1 MATFGAFAG
10 AFRLGVLRAGFA
22 TVLLGPLLLCVVPFA
37 RGATA
42 PGTEPEGADAIAARP
57 GDSDA
62 SSIGDTHSI
71 PSGLLAQQP
80 GEKMLK
86 VRLSWGHQSPPNTP
100 FHVVCSATK
109 AAITDITMHG
119 LAGGEGEPEGPW
131 KTQAGGGRVAQ
142 VEFALRYSDLP
153 VKSIEKLNP
162 IWADL
167 MARSDADT
175 ARRLRA
181 DPGYRPDGR
190 RLTVQM
196 DREGTRGF
204 SVTVD
209 QLLQNRAFWVPALDV
224 YLAVGDSPPTLA
236 EHKKE
241 LAAWKGK
248 RVLEQVREAP
258 EASYEEYKARWEDMG
273 SPAYKHPSQPAP
285 GHIVCVA
292 WDSSIRKFG
301 IDRGAGVWN
310 DYGNPDR
317 FRLLFDFGD
326 LARDITPSWK
336 GQRLADGLPVL
347 TTAFEKEGVRYE
359 VEQFAYPLRGP
370 PAERQGDMP
379 MVLLARLKVADLEK
393 KARTVSFA
401 MAHRRE
407 HPADRKPA
415 VAVRQDG
422 ATRVLY
428 EAGTD
433 HTLLSV
439 QGQSFQVQ
447 PPRVETKR
455 TKADDPKSPWESTA
469 AITVVLD
476 IPAGGSR
483 ELVVKLPSPVAP
495 AADQPAILGL
505 DYVVCREATLKF
517 WSDYLARGARF
528 RVPER
533 AVNELY
539 DANLWHAL
547 RLPRRHGGT
556 GPDVP
561 IDLPYSNFAY
571 SQTGVP
577 WPINQAVYVD
587 YKLYD
592 LRGYHNLAAEEL
604 LAMFRKN
611 QEPNG
616 RVGGY
621 ANWLVYTPGMVY
633 AVAQHYLL
641 SQDRRSLDTLLPH
654 AFKAADW
661 CMAEIRRS
669 SSQSG
674 PGAGLVRG
682 PLNDLTGEG
691 AWAFNQA
698 YVYAALD
705 VFGKALELAGHLRAG
720 EYREAAR
727 GFRQTVRRAFAAA
740 AVRSPLVQLR
750 DHTWMPYVPCEATT
764 DHRLIEQW
772 YPTEVDTGA
781 VHLTRLKVLAPDDSL
796 TDYLLEDHEDN
807 LYLNG
812 WGMANE
818 PVYNPQA
825 AAYLLRDEPKAVIR
839 AFYSMMACA
848 FSHSVYEPVEHRW
861 TWGQYFGP
869 PSTDGAW
876 AELYRRMLIEESDD
890 GGLLLFAATPR
901 KWLDSGKTIEIERA
915 PTHYGGLSARV
926 ESRADAGRIMAVVQL
941 AGPGQPKALVVRL
954 RHSEARPMLSVRVNG
969 QDWRD
974 FDPRREQVRIDNPA
988 LGRYE
993 VEACYR

>member
-1 MATFGAFAG
+1 MSRAAPGEKPIGAADPP
-10 AFRLGVLRAGFA
+10 RQH
-22 TVLLGPLLLCVVPFA
+22 GPLLAKIDKPLV
-37 RGATA
+37 
-42 PGTEPEGADAIAARP
+42 
-57 GDSDA
+57 S
-62 SSIGDTHSI
+62 
-71 PSGLLAQQP
+71 
-80 GEKMLK
+80 EKSLK
-86 VRLSWGHQSPPNTP
+86 VRLSWGHQLPEDTR
-100 FHVVCSATK
+100 FHIACSATK
-109 AAITDITMHG
+109 STIADVTAYG
-119 LAGGEGEPEGPW
+119 LRDGEGGQEGPW
-131 KTQAGGGRVAQ
+131 NTQAGGGRVVQ
-142 VEFALRYSDLP
+142 VEFTLRYPDLP
-153 VKSIEKLNP
+153 VKNLENLNP

-175 ARRLRA
+175 GRRLRA
-181 DPGYRPDGR
+181 DPGYRLDGR

-224 YLAVGDSPPTLA
+224 YLAVGDSPPTWA
-236 EHKKE
+236 EHQKE

-248 RVLEQVREAP
+248 CILDQVREAP
-258 EASYEEYKARWEDMG
+258 EASYEEYKALWEDMG
-273 SPAYKHPSQPAP
+273 GPAYKHPSQPAP
-285 GHIVCVA
+285 GHIVCLA

-310 DYGNPDR
+310 DYGNADR
-317 FRLLFDFGD
+317 FRLWFDFGD
-326 LARDITPSWK
+326 LTRDITPSWK

-359 VEQFAYPLRGP
+359 VEQFAFPLRGP
-370 PAERQGDMP
+370 PAERQGDLP
-379 MVLLARLKVADLEK
+379 MVLLARLKATDLEK
-393 KARTVSFA
+393 KARTVSFV
-401 MAHRRE
+401 MTHRRE

-415 VAVRQDG
+415 VATRQEG
-422 ATRVLY
+422 AAWVLG
-428 EAGTD
+428 EASAG
-433 HTLLSV
+433 HALLSV
-439 QGQSFQVQ
+439 QGQGFQVQ
-447 PPRVETKR
+447 PPRVEAKR

-469 AITVVLD
+469 AITVALNV
-476 IPAGGSR
+476 PAGGIQ
-483 ELVVKLPSPVAP
+483 ELVIKLPSPVAL
-495 AADQPAILGL
+495 AADQPALLGL
-505 DYVVCREATLKF
+505 DYAACREAALKF
-517 WSDYLARGARF
+517 WSDYLARGAQI

-587 YKLYD
+587 YMLYD

-611 QEPNG
+611 QEPSG

-641 SQDRRSLDTLLPH
+641 SQDRRSLETLMPH
-654 AFKAADW
+654 ALKAADW
-661 CMAEIRRS
+661 CLAEACRS
-669 SSQSG
+669 SLQAG
-674 PGAGLVRG
+674 PAAGLVRG

-698 YVYAALD
+698 YIYAALD
-705 VFGKALELAGHLRAG
+705 AFGRALDRASHPRAG

-727 GFRQTVRRAFAAA
+727 AFRQTVRRAFAIAS
-740 AVRSPLVQLR
+740 VRSPLVQLR
-750 DHTWMPYVPCEATT
+750 DHTWMPYVPCEAAA

-781 VHLTRLKVLAPDDSL
+781 LHLVRLKVLAPDDSL
-796 TDYLLEDHEDN
+796 ADFLLKDHEDN
-807 LYLNG
+807 LFLNG

-825 AAYLLRDEPKAVIR
+825 TAYLLRDEPKAVIR
-839 AFYSMMACA
+839 AFYSMTACA

-876 AELYRRMLIEESDD
+876 AELYRRMLIEEPDN

-901 KWLDSGKTIEIERA
+901 KWLESGKTIEIERA
-915 PTHYGGLSARV
+915 PTQYGGLSARV
-926 ESRADAGRIMAVVQL
+926 ESRADAGRIRAVVQL
-941 AGPGQPKALVVRL
+941 AGPGRPKTLVLRL
-954 RHSEARPMLSVRVNG
+954 RHPEVRPMLSVRVNG

-988 LGRYE
+988 QGRYE
-993 VEACYR
+993 VEARY